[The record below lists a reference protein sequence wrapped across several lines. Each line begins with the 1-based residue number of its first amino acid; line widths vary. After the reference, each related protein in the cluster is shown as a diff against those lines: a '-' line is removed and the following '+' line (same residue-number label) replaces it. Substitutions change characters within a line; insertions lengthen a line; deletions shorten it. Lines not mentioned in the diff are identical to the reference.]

1 MKRFHGM
8 RRARDRGKRNVNFQA
23 KFTAIA
29 ANLIRIAAL
38 WRDSELWAD
47 AKTSANSNRFPQAVP
62 PDGCRRISASIIQKS
77 RENTVLYLPLFP
89 LLSAVPA

>member
-8 RRARDRGKRNVNFQA
+8 NRALGWGKRSVNFQA

-29 ANLIRIAAL
+29 VNLIRIAAL
-38 WRDSELWAD
+38 WRDSELRAD
-47 AKTSANSNRFPQAVP
+47 AKAAANSNRFPQAAP
-62 PDGCRRISASIIQKS
+62 LDGCRRVSAPTCQKS